1 MALQTPPSGLSSTQ
15 IQFQGQKQTDKQVSQ
30 TGHCRSARKVF
41 AVGRLEIKKN
51 HLALHQRAQSN
62 SNTFL
67 SFFFF
72 ISPQFQRGKPGWE
85 KQTCCCLQLH
95 FFFFASIDRNAERDV
110 LHGAD
115 SSRGNFDKEKNCFMS
130 GHIFWRVQFQIIVMR
145 STFLDHVYWKRMHH
159 GVVNQ
164 AIFRVCVCVW
174 ETKKKLYLEWLTQRQ
189 HNAVNV

>member
-72 ISPQFQRGKPGWE
+72 LSLLSFREGNLAERNRHVAVCNYIF
-85 KQTCCCLQLH
+85 

-115 SSRGNFDKEKNCFMS
+115 SSRGNFDKEKKCFMS
-130 GHIFWRVQFQIIVMR
+130 GHIF
-145 STFLDHVYWKRMHH
+145 
-159 GVVNQ
+159 
-164 AIFRVCVCVW
+164 
-174 ETKKKLYLEWLTQRQ
+174 
-189 HNAVNV
+189 